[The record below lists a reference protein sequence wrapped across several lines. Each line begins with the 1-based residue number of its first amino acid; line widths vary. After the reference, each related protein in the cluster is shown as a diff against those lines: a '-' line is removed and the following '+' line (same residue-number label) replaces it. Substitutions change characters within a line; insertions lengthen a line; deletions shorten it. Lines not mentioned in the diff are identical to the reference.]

1 MKEEEL
7 SQYLQQAQKANSML
21 VKEVGRLV
29 DQGFFSLNELK
40 MLREKSQDIMD
51 QINFWMER
59 GNVDRMFEELALHIE
74 WTINML
80 QDIKEKGS

>member
-29 DQGFFSLNELK
+29 DQGFF
-40 MLREKSQDIMD
+40 
-51 QINFWMER
+51 
-59 GNVDRMFEELALHIE
+59 H
-74 WTINML
+74 
-80 QDIKEKGS
+80 

>member
-51 QINFWMER
+51 QINFWIER
-59 GNVDRMFEELALHIE
+59 GNADRMFEELALHIE

-80 QDIKEKGS
+80 QDIKEKES

>member
-1 MKEEEL
+1 MEEEEL

-40 MLREKSQDIMD
+40 MLKEKSQDIMD
-51 QINFWMER
+51 QMNFWIER
-59 GNVDRMFEELALHIE
+59 GNIDRMFEELALHIE

-80 QDIKEKGS
+80 EDIKGKGS

>member
-1 MKEEEL
+1 
-7 SQYLQQAQKANSML
+7 
-21 VKEVGRLV
+21 
-29 DQGFFSLNELK
+29 

-51 QINFWMER
+51 QINFWIER
-59 GNVDRMFEELALHIE
+59 GNADRMFEELALHIE